1 VAGIVALLAVTA
13 LAGIAAAVGQSENVP
28 PSVAAASSGPSVSPD
43 PTVSPSPSTTP
54 TPAWRMTSYRRVGFD
69 KSFKADLIDELPA
82 PPELV
87 VFGGSRATRFEP
99 SYFTS
104 LTGLSAFNGAVQCF
118 RPEDAWAFSSYLYAR
133 APDVRLH
140 CVIALQTRTFHD
152 DTLRGGLLYDER
164 LARAFPD
171 ALIVRQKAA
180 LGEPPVKELLGVNRF
195 LARGYLVRN
204 RYDVAR
210 ERPGYSFARNLD
222 LYVKRLLP
230 NHRWTGPL
238 ADARSRRYFEKTMR
252 LYNDHGVT
260 PLIVVMPY
268 QPRVLRAFREAGFQK
283 HLDRLAA
290 YLRDAGT
297 RCRFR
302 VLDLTDIRTFG
313 GSPTEFY
320 DGAHVTRENAHR
332 IARYA
337 VHAAPEC
344 FS

>member
-1 VAGIVALLAVTA
+1 MTA
-13 LAGIAAAVGQSENVP
+13 LAGIATAIGQGEECAVLRGRRSP
-28 PSVAAASSGPSVSPD
+28 GPSVSP
-43 PTVSPSPSTTP
+43 SPSSSATP
-54 TPAWRMTSYRRVGFD
+54 TWQLTSYRRVGFD

-104 LTGLSAFNGAVQCF
+104 LTGLSTFNGAVQCF

-164 LARAFPD
+164 LASAFPD
-171 ALIVRQKAA
+171 ALVARQKAA

-210 ERPGYSFARNLD
+210 ERPGYSFESNLD
-222 LYVKRLLP
+222 LYIRRLLP
-230 NHRWTGPL
+230 NHSWTGPL

-252 LYNDHGVT
+252 LYNDHDVT

-313 GSPTEFY
+313 GSSTEFY

-337 VHAAPEC
+337 VRTAPEC
-344 FS
+344 FR